1 MPELDKEIW
10 LAYSTGKVLIG
21 ARKVIRL
28 LKTGT
33 EKPKLI
39 VLAKNAPE
47 SIRKEIEYLAQMAD
61 VPVIYHEGGSLSL
74 GRAMRKPFFVSAAAI
89 MDEGES
95 SILEVVST

>member
-1 MPELDKEIW
+1 MPDLDKEIW
-10 LAYSTGKVLIG
+10 LAYSTGRVLIG
-21 ARKVIRL
+21 ARKVVRL

-33 EKPKLI
+33 EKPKLV

-47 SIRKEIEYLAQMAD
+47 SIRKEIEYLAQMAG
-61 VPVIYHEGGSLSL
+61 VPVIFHEGGSLSL

-89 MDEGES
+89 MEEGES

>member
-10 LAYSTGKVLIG
+10 LAYSTGRVLIG

-47 SIRKEIEYLAQMAD
+47 SIRKEIEYLAQMAG
-61 VPVIYHEGGSLSL
+61 VPVIFHEGGSLSL

-89 MDEGES
+89 MEEGES

>member
-33 EKPKLI
+33 EK
-39 VLAKNAPE
+39 
-47 SIRKEIEYLAQMAD
+47 
-61 VPVIYHEGGSLSL
+61 
-74 GRAMRKPFFVSAAAI
+74 
-89 MDEGES
+89 
-95 SILEVVST
+95 

>member
-1 MPELDKEIW
+1 MPDLDKEIW
-10 LAYSTGKVLIG
+10 LAYSTGRVLIG

-28 LKTGT
+28 LKAGT
-33 EKPKLI
+33 EKPKLV

-47 SIRKEIEYLAQMAD
+47 SIRKEIEYLAQMAG
-61 VPVIYHEGGSLSL
+61 VPVIFHEGGSLSL

-89 MDEGES
+89 MEEGES